1 MQRFPWPAAG
11 TSAPPAPRL
20 PPAPATP
27 AVARRVVPAVPRW
40 WADAG
45 GAAATLSLLIVT
57 ALWVSNRGL
66 QDVAGGG
73 PDAMSSLGRL
83 TGLLASDLLLLQ
95 VLLMARVPLVERA
108 FGQDRLA
115 RWHRWTGFTSFN
127 LMLAHIVL
135 ITVGYAGAADAN
147 VFGELWD
154 LTVDYPGML
163 LAAAGTAALVL
174 VTVTSISKARRRL
187 RYESWHLL
195 HLYAYLG
202 VGLALP
208 HQLWT
213 GADFIASAWS
223 RAYWWTLYA
232 AAAGAVLVYRLGMP
246 AWRNWRHRIVVDRV
260 VAEGPG
266 LTSVYLRGRALDR
279 LPVRA
284 GQFFQWRFLDGP
296 GWSRA
301 HPYSLS
307 ATPHTGVLR
316 ITVKNL
322 GDGSSRAA
330 ALRPGTRALIEGP
343 YGRLTGDHHTGGPV
357 VMLACGI
364 GVTPLL
370 ALLGELSYGP
380 GQATLIYRARSE
392 AEIAFRSELDWLARH
407 RGVRVVYLLGPR
419 AGASSWLPATTAGL
433 TDAEALRRLVPHI
446 AAADVYV
453 CGPDAWTAAAR
464 TAAHA
469 AAVSPERVHTEQF
482 AW

>member
-1 MQRFPWPAAG
+1 M
-11 TSAPPAPRL
+11 TTTTLAPPAR
-20 PPAPATP
+20 AVRAAT
-27 AVARRVVPAVPRW
+27 PRW

-45 GAAATLSLLIVT
+45 GAAAWVSLLVVT
-57 ALWVSNRGL
+57 ALWV
-66 QDVAGGG
+66 AGGG
-73 PDAMSSLGRL
+73 VQAVAESWTDSLGRL

-95 VLLMARVPLVERA
+95 VLLMARVPVVERA

-115 RWHRWTGFTSFN
+115 RWHRWTGFTSFH

-135 ITVGYAGAADAN
+135 ITIGYAGDAHVN
-147 VFGELWD
+147 VLAELWD
-154 LTVDYPGML
+154 LVVDYPGML
-163 LAAAGTAALVL
+163 LATAGTLLLVL
-174 VTVTSISKARRRL
+174 VVVTSVRAARRRL

-208 HQLWT
+208 HQIWT
-213 GADFIASAWS
+213 GTDFVSSPWS

-232 AAAGAVLVYRLGMP
+232 VSAGAVVFYRLGLP

-260 VAEGPG
+260 VPEGPG
-266 LTSVYLRGRALDR
+266 LTSVYLRGRDLAE

-296 GWSRA
+296 GWSRS

-316 ITVKNL
+316 ITVKDL
-322 GDGSSRAA
+322 GDGSARVAG
-330 ALRPGTRALIEGP
+330 LRPGTRALIEGP
-343 YGRLTGDHHTGGPV
+343 YGRLTGERYTGGPV

-370 ALLGELSYGP
+370 ALLGELPYAP
-380 GQATLIYRARSE
+380 GQATLVYRARSE
-392 AEIAFRSELDWLARH
+392 AELAFRAELGWLARH

-419 AGASSWLPATTAGL
+419 AHETSWLPAGAPPLHHLAPQIAG
-433 TDAEALRRLVPHI
+433 AQ
-446 AAADVYV
+446 VYV
-453 CGPDAWTAAAR
+453 CGPDAWTAAA
-464 TAAHA
+464 TAAA
-469 AAVSPERVHTEQF
+469 RGAGAGPIHTEQF